1 MFPRPFFLLA
11 LALLGGIS
19 GSAQDPYQ
27 RPPAPIPRIL
37 DADPMPLAKLS
48 PDRAWLLLLDRP
60 ALPHIEEVAAPELR
74 LAGDRV
80 NPRNANRSRAQTF
93 KGLRLRMVDGVV
105 ERAIEAPPGARIG
118 DTWWSPDSRHV
129 AFTVVG
135 DDAVTLWLAEAKTGA
150 ARRLTDTRLNGAAG
164 DACVWLSSTSGLV
177 PTSSGLVCR
186 LLPAGRG
193 PAPTAPETPRGPR
206 IQESSGKP
214 APNRTYEGLLQSPAD
229 EALFEHHFTSQIA
242 IVSLAGDV
250 KPIGVPG
257 LHVRAEPSP
266 DGVFVLVETVRRP
279 FSYVVPRERFPHG
292 IAVWNADGLFVRQV
306 ADVPLQEEVP
316 SAFDAVPVGPRDVS
330 WRSDAPATLTWAEA
344 LDGGDP
350 ARPAPKRDRLAV
362 LDAPFAGDPSGLV
375 DLEYRI
381 TGTVW
386 ARGDLALV
394 EESWWKTRRTRTWA
408 VAPGGRL
415 APRVLFDRSS
425 EDSYGDPGEFLTA
438 ANPRGRPVLL
448 TTKDGKSAYLAGRG
462 ASPEGDRPFLDR
474 IDLSSART
482 QRLWRSEAPAYEEI
496 VALLD
501 GEGRRAVTRRE
512 ATDEPPDYFLRE
524 IKENLLARLTDFLD
538 PVPELAG
545 VRPELIRYRRAD
557 GVELSATMYLPP
569 GYDRSKGPLPFLFWA
584 YPREFKTAAAAAQ
597 VVGSPYR
604 FARPS
609 GASHLFVLTQGYGVL
624 DGPTMPI
631 VGEGDKEPNDTYVEQ
646 LVASAQAAVEKV
658 ASMGVA
664 DRDRIAIGGHSYGA
678 FMAANLLAHSDL
690 FRAGIARSG
699 AYNRTLTPFGF
710 QAEERPFWKARDT
723 YIRMS
728 PFTYADRIDEPI
740 LLIHGMADDNS
751 GTFPVQSERLF
762 AALKGNGATVRLVM
776 LPAEAHGYRA
786 RESVGHTL
794 WEMVRWL
801 DTYVKTARPRAPK
814 AAR

>member
-1 MFPRPFFLLA
+1 MLA
-11 LALLGGIS
+11 LAVFGTTLA
-19 GSAQDPYQ
+19 SAQDPYQ
-27 RPPAPIPRIL
+27 RPPEPIPRIL
-37 DADPMPLAKLS
+37 DADPPPLVQLS
-48 PDRAWLLLLDRP
+48 TDRAWLLLMDRP

-74 LAGDRV
+74 LGGDRI
-80 NPRNANRSRAQTF
+80 NPRNDNRSRAQSF
-93 KGLRLRMVDGVV
+93 KSLRLRMVDGVV
-105 ERAIEAPPGARIG
+105 ERQIETPPGARIG
-118 DTWWSPDSRHV
+118 AAWWSPDSRQI

-135 DDAVTLWLAEAKTGA
+135 DDAVTLWLADVKSGA
-150 ARRLTDTRLNGAAG
+150 ARRLTDARLNGAAG
-164 DACVWLSSTSGLV
+164 DPCAWVS
-177 PTSSGLVCR
+177 PTAGLVCK
-186 LLPAGRG
+186 LVPAGRG
-193 PAPTAPETPRGPR
+193 LAPTGPQTPRGPG

-214 APNRTYEGLLQSPAD
+214 APNRTYEGLLQDPAD
-229 EALFEHHFTSQIA
+229 EALFEHHFTSQLA
-242 IVSLAGDV
+242 VVSLDGNV
-250 KPIGVPG
+250 RPIGVPG
-257 LHVRAEPSP
+257 LHVTAEPSP
-266 DGVFVLVETVRRP
+266 DGVFVLVETLHRP
-279 FSYVVPRERFPHG
+279 FSYVVPRERFPHS
-292 IAVWNADGLFVRQV
+292 IAVWNVDGLFVRQV

-316 SAFDAVPVGPRDVS
+316 TAFDAVPIGPREVS
-330 WRSDAPATLTWAEA
+330 WRSDAPATLAWAEA

-350 ARPAPKRDRLAV
+350 AKSSAKRDRLML
-362 LDAPFAGDPSGLV
+362 LDAPFAGDPAGLLDV
-375 DLEYRI
+375 AYRI
-381 TGTVW
+381 SGAVW
-386 ARGDLALV
+386 GRGDLALV
-394 EESWWKTRRTRTWA
+394 EESWWKSRRTRTWV
-408 VAPGGRL
+408 VAPGGRV

-425 EDSYGDPGEFLTA
+425 EDRYGDPGEFLTGP
-438 ANPRGRPVLL
+438 NLRGRPALL

-474 IDLSSART
+474 IDLTSART

-512 ATDEPPDYFLRE
+512 AVDEPPDYFVRE
-524 IKENLLARLTDFLD
+524 IKENLLARLTDFPD

-545 VRPELIRYRRAD
+545 VKPELIRYRRPD

-584 YPREFKTAAAAAQ
+584 YPREFKSAAAAAQ

-631 VGEGDKEPNDTYVEQ
+631 VGEGDKEPNDSYVEQ

-658 ASMGVA
+658 AAMGVA

-710 QAEERPFWKARDT
+710 QAEERPFWKARET

-728 PFTYADRIDEPI
+728 PFTYADKIDEPI

-751 GTFPVQSERLF
+751 GTFPIQSERLF
-762 AALKGNGATVRLVM
+762 AALKGNGATARLVM

-801 DTYVKTARPRAPK
+801 DTYVKNARPRA
-814 AAR
+814 RR

>member
-1 MFPRPFFLLA
+1 MPPRLVLLLA
-11 LALLGGIS
+11 LAVFGSTLA
-19 GSAQDPYQ
+19 SAQDPYQ

-37 DADPMPLAKLS
+37 DADPTPLVQLS
-48 PDRAWLLLLDRP
+48 PDRAWLLLMDRP

-74 LAGDRV
+74 LAGDRI
-80 NPRNANRSRAQTF
+80 NPRNDNRSRAQSF

-105 ERAIEAPPGARIG
+105 ERQIETPPGARIG
-118 DTWWSPDSRHV
+118 AAWWSPDSRQI

-135 DDAVTLWLAEAKTGA
+135 DEAVGLWLGDAKSGA
-150 ARRLTDTRLNGAAG
+150 ARRLTDARLNGAAG
-164 DACVWLSSTSGLV
+164 DPCAWVSSTAGLV
-177 PTSSGLVCR
+177 SSPAGLVCK
-186 LLPAGRG
+186 LVPSGRG
-193 PAPTAPETPRGPR
+193 AAPTAPDTPRGPR
-206 IQESSGKP
+206 IQESSGRP
-214 APNRTYEGLLQSPAD
+214 APNRTYEGLLQSPTD
-229 EALFEHHFTSQIA
+229 EALFEHYFTSQIA
-242 IVSLAGDV
+242 VVSLDGNV

-266 DGVFVLVETVRRP
+266 DGVFVLVETVHRP

-292 IAVWNADGLFVRQV
+292 IAVWNVDGLFVRQV

-316 SAFDAVPVGPRDVS
+316 AAFDAVPVGPRDVS
-330 WRSDAPATLTWAEA
+330 WRSDAPATLIWAEA

-350 ARPAPKRDRLAV
+350 AKASPKRDRLMV
-362 LDAPFAGDPSGLV
+362 LDAPFAGEPAGLLDV
-375 DLEYRI
+375 EYRI

-386 ARGDLALV
+386 SRTDLALV
-394 EESWWKTRRTRTWA
+394 EESWWKKRRTRTWA
-408 VAPGGRL
+408 VAPGGRV
-415 APRVLFDRSS
+415 APRVIFDRSS
-425 EDSYGDPGEFLTA
+425 EDRYADPGDFLTA
-438 ANPRGRPVLL
+438 PNARGRPVLL

-474 IDLSSART
+474 IDLTSART

-512 ATDEPPDYFLRE
+512 AVDEPPDYFMRE
-524 IKENLLARLTDFLD
+524 IKENLLARLTDFPD

-545 VRPELIRYRRAD
+545 VKPELIRYARAD

-569 GYDRSKGPLPFLFWA
+569 GYGRSKGPLPFLFWA
-584 YPREFKTAAAAAQ
+584 YPREFKSAAAAAQ

-624 DGPTMPI
+624 DGPTMPV
-631 VGEGDKEPNDTYVEQ
+631 VGEGDKEPNDSYVEQ

-658 ASMGVA
+658 AAMGVA

-710 QAEERPFWKARDT
+710 QAEERPFWKARET

-728 PFTYADRIDEPI
+728 PFTYVDKINEPI

-762 AALKGNGATVRLVM
+762 AALKGNGATARLVM

-786 RESVGHTL
+786 RESVAHTL
-794 WEMVRWL
+794 WEMVTWL
-801 DTYVKTARPRAPK
+801 DTYVKNARPRARK
-814 AAR
+814 